1 MPKAKAFT
9 IGKKCKS
16 SYYLNNALVDDP
28 HRRSSYEAP
37 GPGRY
42 NPEQSKCSVGS
53 VSPRGMTIG
62 R

>member
-28 HRRSSYEAP
+28 HRRSSCEAP

-42 NPEQSKCSVGS
+42 NLEQSKYPKTPK
-53 VSPRGMTIG
+53 PRE
-62 R
+62 